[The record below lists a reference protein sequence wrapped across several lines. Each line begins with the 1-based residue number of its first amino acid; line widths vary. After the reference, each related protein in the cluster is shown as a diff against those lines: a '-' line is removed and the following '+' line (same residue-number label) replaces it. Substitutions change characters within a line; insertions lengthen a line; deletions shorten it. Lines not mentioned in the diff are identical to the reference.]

1 MKYGSHSFVDYI
13 YACRCKN
20 GSTTTYAD
28 NFIFLVRDIV
38 KERMKDK
45 GLTVPERKERDD
57 PEAVVNGR
65 DSTTR
70 RLSTCQSNT

>member
-1 MKYGSHSFVDYI
+1 MNLDYI
-13 YACRCKN
+13 YAHRYKN
-20 GSTTTYAD
+20 GSTTTNTD
-28 NFIFLVRDIV
+28 NFIFLLRDIV

-57 PEAVVNGR
+57 PEAVVNGG

-70 RLSTCQSNT
+70 RLCLYQSNT

>member
-1 MKYGSHSFVDYI
+1 M
-13 YACRCKN
+13 
-20 GSTTTYAD
+20 
-28 NFIFLVRDIV
+28 IFLLRDIV

-70 RLSTCQSNT
+70 RLSSYQSNT